1 MPAATIGYAIL
12 AAIVYSVIF
21 YGKKHFKP
29 DNPDSFDMVKFT
41 ATVIIGAIIGIVF
54 YVGGLPPTAEAVEI
68 QLGAYAGIVALTETI
83 LKTIYR
89 ILRPRLAGIL

>member
-1 MPAATIGYAIL
+1 MEAPVTIGYAIL
-12 AAIVYSVIF
+12 AAAIYSVIF
-21 YGKKHFKP
+21 YAKHHFKP
-29 DNPDSFDMVKFT
+29 GEPESFNPAKLG

-83 LKTIYR
+83 LKLIYR
-89 ILRPRLAGIL
+89 ILAR